1 MMSCESQKKD
11 SFVNMKLRLLIFI
24 GLSFA
29 LMGTSLAQTKWQ
41 LEKKRKQIRQEL
53 KQAQKLLLK
62 SQQEEEALL
71 SELDD
76 LNKIIS
82 MRSELIN
89 TVREEELELSNEIEK
104 NQKEIDRLNK
114 SLKQLKDEYAQLIV
128 QSYKTKAKQSR
139 LMFLLSSKNF
149 DQAYKRLQYIKQ
161 ISSYRKLQGEEIKHT
176 QVELSVLNDSLTLQ
190 QDEKV
195 LLIALHNKEQDSIKK
210 EKNSQEK
217 LVKRVKQK
225 EQQYLA
231 QIKAKQQEEARIDRQ
246 IQRLIKEAIAK
257 SNAKSNKK
265 SSGFSM
271 SPEEKLVASSFVAN
285 KGKLPWPV
293 ERYVVVRRYG
303 KQKHPTMPGI
313 TINSNGIRLA
323 TETNAKA
330 RAVFKGKVLAIQLQP
345 GRKKMVYI
353 QHGNYISVYKN
364 LKTVLVKSGQ
374 SIKTK
379 QQIGT
384 IHTDAITGK
393 TILEFALFKNTAI
406 QNPENWISRGEQ
418 IVASAGGK

>member
-1 MMSCESQKKD
+1 MIPFESQKKD
-11 SFVNMKLRLLIFI
+11 SFVNMKLRFLLFI
-24 GLSFA
+24 SLFLFFTA
-29 LMGTSLAQTKWQ
+29 TSQSQTKWQ

-53 KQAQKLLLK
+53 RQAQKLLLK

-82 MRSELIN
+82 MRSELIH
-89 TVREEELELSNEIEK
+89 TVKEEELKLSNEIAI
-104 NQKEIDRLNK
+104 NQKEIDRLTT
-114 SLKQLKDEYAQLIV
+114 SLEQLKKEYAQMIV
-128 QSYKTKAKQSR
+128 QSYKTKTKQSR

-176 QVELSVLNDSLTLQ
+176 QVELSALNDSLTLQ

-210 EKNSQEK
+210 EKSSQEQ
-217 LVKRVKQK
+217 LVRRVKEK
-225 EQQYLA
+225 EQQYLT
-231 QIKAKQQEEARIDRQ
+231 QIKAKQRQEAQIDRQ
-246 IQRLIKEAIAK
+246 IQRLIREAIAK
-257 SNAKSNKK
+257 SNAKNNKK

-364 LKTVLVKSGQ
+364 LKNVLVKSGQ
-374 SIKTK
+374 AIKTK

-393 TILEFALFKNTAI
+393 TVLEFALFKNTSI
-406 QNPENWISRGEQ
+406 QNPENWITQGDH